1 METGLIALML
11 LILWGP
17 AVLYVGWRVVKM
29 LNAPKGEQST
39 QQVAAEQAS
48 QH

>member
-17 AVLYVGWRVVKM
+17 AVLYIGYRVVKM
-29 LNAPKGEQST
+29 LSAPKGEQ
-39 QQVAAEQAS
+39 QHAATDQAR

>member
-1 METGLIALML
+1 METGLITLML

-17 AVLYVGWRVVKM
+17 AVLYVGYRVVKM
-29 LNAPKGEQST
+29 LAAPKGEQ
-39 QQVAAEQAS
+39 QHVAAERAS

>member
-1 METGLIALML
+1 METGLIALVG

-17 AVLYVGWRVVKM
+17 AVLYVGWRIVKM
-29 LNAPKGEQST
+29 LGAPKGEQ
-39 QQVAAEQAS
+39 QGVPADRAN

>member
-29 LNAPKGEQST
+29 LNAPKREQ
-39 QQVAAEQAS
+39 QPQHIAADQN
-48 QH
+48 

>member
-1 METGLIALML
+1 METGLIALMC

-17 AVLYVGWRVVKM
+17 AVLYLGWRVVKM
-29 LNAPKGEQST
+29 LSAPKGEQ
-39 QQVAAEQAS
+39 QYVPAERAD

>member
-29 LNAPKGEQST
+29 LNAPKGEQRH
-39 QQVAAEQAS
+39 VAADRAS

>member
-1 METGLIALML
+1 METGLITLML

-17 AVLYVGWRVVKM
+17 AALYIGWRVVKM
-29 LNAPKGEQST
+29 LNAPKVA
-39 QQVAAEQAS
+39 QQPVAADRAS

>member
-17 AVLYVGWRVVKM
+17 AVLYVGYRIVKM
-29 LNAPKGEQST
+29 LSAPKGK
-39 QQVAAEQAS
+39 QQHVAAERAS
-48 QH
+48 HH

>member
-29 LNAPKGEQST
+29 LGAPKGEQ
-39 QQVAAEQAS
+39 QQVAAERAS

>member
-1 METGLIALML
+1 METGLITVML

-17 AVLYVGWRVVKM
+17 AVLYIGWRVVKM
-29 LNAPKGEQST
+29 LNVPKGEPQS
-39 QQVAAEQAS
+39 VAADQAS

>member
-29 LNAPKGEQST
+29 LNAPKV
-39 QQVAAEQAS
+39 QQPQHVAADQAG

>member
-17 AVLYVGWRVVKM
+17 AVLYVGWRIVKM
-29 LNAPKGEQST
+29 LNAPKGEQPA
-39 QQVAAEQAS
+39 QQMAAEEAS

>member
-1 METGLIALML
+1 MESGLIVLML

-17 AVLYVGWRVVKM
+17 AVLYLGWRVVKM
-29 LNAPKGEQST
+29 LNAPKGEQ
-39 QQVAAEQAS
+39 QQAAADRAS